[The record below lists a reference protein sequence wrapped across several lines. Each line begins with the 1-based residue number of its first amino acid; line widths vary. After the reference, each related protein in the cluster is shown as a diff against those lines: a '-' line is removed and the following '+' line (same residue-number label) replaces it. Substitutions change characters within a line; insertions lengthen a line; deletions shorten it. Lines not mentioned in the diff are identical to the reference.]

1 MKNEKVLRLYG
12 ADWCMKSANLRNY
25 LQSKWIDFEDY
36 NVETDTDAEARV
48 RALYDGAL
56 KFPTITY
63 GDAFL
68 KNPGISELNAFLA
81 SHKIV

>member
-63 GDAFL
+63 GDTFL
-68 KNPGISELNAFLA
+68 KNPGIAELNAFLA
-81 SHKIV
+81 SHKLL